1 MQHKA
6 REVEHPWDWMLLG
19 LMMLVLAGVILVTY
33 QLPQKLLFIMIVIM
47 MTGLTGY
54 IYYSIRAAR
63 SLSYEV
69 GREGIMI
76 NYGYKKLLIPYN
88 DILALEVKERPGLS
102 RLAGNEWPGSYSGY
116 FTESRQKKLAVVYAT
131 QLKNLVKIQTSELNY
146 FVSPQDNRRFIEKV
160 EQYWSPPQHSDEGPT
175 AKPRPHLWQTA
186 SGAVLLVV
194 NIIAVGLVVGYVYY
208 LTKTIGQMPL
218 HYNLLGEVDRYG
230 SPAELYFTLIGTA
243 IVFPVIIV
251 VGDMMSR
258 RGVPAHEASRLL
270 LIPLGMT
277 IFMGLVILSML

>member
-76 NYGYKKLLIPYN
+76 NYGYKKLLIPYK

>member
-19 LMMLVLAGVILVTY
+19 LMTLVSAGVILVTY
-33 QLPQKLLFIMIVIM
+33 QLPQKLLFILILIM

-69 GREGIMI
+69 GREGIVI
-76 NYGYKKLLIPYN
+76 NYGYKKLLIPYK

-131 QLKNLVKIQTSELNY
+131 QLKNLVKIETSELNY
-146 FVSPQDNRRFIEKV
+146 FISPQDNHRFIEKV
-160 EQYWSPPQHSDEGPT
+160 EQYWTPPQRRDERLAPKT
-175 AKPRPHLWQTA
+175 HPHLWQTA
-186 SGAVLLVV
+186 SGAWLLVL
-194 NIIAVGLVVGYVYY
+194 NLIAVGLVVGYIYY
-208 LTKTIGQMPL
+208 LTTTIGQVPL
-218 HYNLLGEVDRYG
+218 HYNFRGEVDRYG

-243 IVFPVIIV
+243 IVLPVIV
-251 VGDMMSR
+251 LVGDMMSR
-258 RGVPAHEASRLL
+258 RGVPAQEASRLL
-270 LIPLGMT
+270 WIPLGLT
-277 IFMGLVILSML
+277 IFMGLVIVSML